1 MSNIPSAGEFLQ
13 QTNNQGPQTTF
24 KLGTVDDLF
33 PNGTAKVKFDG
44 EETASEKQYAY
55 LAEYAPTINDR
66 VLLAYCGG
74 TYIILDKI
82 HYNVPPYD
90 GSTVTGGTFTTL
102 NASGDATLDGSLK
115 VSGNIAFFGGT
126 PSAKSGVGNLQGIQT
141 QETADATYNAT
152 EQSMLNHLKFDVNS
166 LQISLNAVIQALR
179 SYNLI

>member
-1 MSNIPSAGEFLQ
+1 MSNIPSAGELLQ
-13 QTNNQGPQTTF
+13 QTSNQSPQTF

-55 LAEYAPTINDR
+55 LSGYAPVVNDR

-82 HYNVPPYD
+82 QYNVPPDD
-90 GSTVTGGTFTTL
+90 GNAVTSGTFTTL
-102 NASGDATLDGSLK
+102 NTSGDTVLGGSLK

-126 PSAKSGVGNLQGIQT
+126 PVAKSGVGNLQGIQT

-152 EQSMLNHLKFDVNS
+152 EQAMLNHLKFDVNS
-166 LQISLNAVIQALR
+166 LQISLNAVIQALK